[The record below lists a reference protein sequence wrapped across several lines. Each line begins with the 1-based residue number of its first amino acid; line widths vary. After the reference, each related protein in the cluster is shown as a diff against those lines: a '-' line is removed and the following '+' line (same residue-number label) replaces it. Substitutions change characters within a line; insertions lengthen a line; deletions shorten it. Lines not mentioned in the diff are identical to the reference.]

1 MSWNLRTARRFWLG
15 GAVLTLALGWG
26 LENHAASQSAA
37 PMPAGPT
44 DPKAVKTFQ
53 SALEFERKGEKSWA
67 LDEFRKAFK
76 QDNGRCWACLGHA
89 YQLAIGIGDYKDAE
103 EIARQWLPLAQSD
116 AERASVHY
124 GLAMSLL
131 DQGILDTRKEKYFTE
146 SRDEFQQ
153 VLALRPSQALAEFYL
168 GVSLAYLHQDDEA
181 RAAFRHFL
189 DHDTSAP
196 QLHDRAARFLER
208 IDLARARMAPAF
220 ELTTLD
226 GRHITMDGL
235 AGRVVLIDFWATW
248 CGPCR
253 EALPHI
259 RDIVRKYH
267 DQPLVVLSISL
278 DSDEAK
284 WRDFVGKN
292 GMTWLQYR
300 DGGFGGNIAKMFN
313 VTAIPATFSIDAD
326 GVLEDQHVGDA
337 GIEGKLKKMMARA
350 VELQEAKPAPPP
362 TGQAPGSGN

>member
-1 MSWNLRTARRFWLG
+1 MSG
-15 GAVLTLALGWG
+15 
-26 LENHAASQSAA
+26 
-37 PMPAGPT
+37 GPT

-53 SALEFERKGEKSWA
+53 SALELQRRGEKSWA

-76 QDNGRCWACLGHA
+76 QDNGRCWACLSHA
-89 YQLAIGIGDYKDAE
+89 YQLAIGIGAYKDAE

-116 AERASVHY
+116 AEKASVHY

-131 DQGILDTRKEKYFTE
+131 DQGILDTKKEKYFTE
-146 SRDEFQQ
+146 SHSEFQQ
-153 VLALRPSQALAEFYL
+153 ALALKPSLSLAQFYL
-168 GVSLAYLHQDDEA
+168 GVSLAYLHQDGEA

-189 DHDTSAP
+189 NQDTSAP
-196 QLHDRAARFLER
+196 QLHDRAQRFLDR

-226 GRHITMDGL
+226 GRHISMDGL
-235 AGRVVLIDFWATW
+235 AGKVVLIDFWATW

-253 EALPHI
+253 QALPHI
-259 RDIVRKYH
+259 RDIARKYH

-278 DSDEAK
+278 DSDDAK

-292 GMTWLQYR
+292 EMTWLQYR
-300 DGGFGGNIAKMFN
+300 DGGFGGKIAKMFN

-350 VELQEAKPAPPP
+350 VELQNAKPAPPP
-362 TGQAPGSGN
+362 ASQAPGSGN